1 MQPLEPGLPHPDR
14 RPFQVARE
22 EEERGADTEADA
34 GGPPA
39 LLDDLRQQLL
49 LRRAHGEQDEP
60 GRLALDEVGGVQ
72 HRLAVADEAHG
83 RVVVPDLAQA
93 VAPAEL
99 LHHLLGAADDGQP
112 LVRVGDVLEKH
123 RRQVGAR
130 YDRQLRPAQAGHQA
144 QDAAV
149 AQGEVG
155 ILVDRP
161 QRLAFAPVAHD
172 VVDIGGHDVAEG
184 IGGAALLQV
193 LQHGRGIDGAERHP
207 AEARGPE
214 PAGPAL
220 LVPGGRRQR
229 TQAQAGHRPRP
240 SRVCRLFS
248 TSSIVTGFVRYSCAP

>member
-1 MQPLEPGLPHPDR
+1 MLTTEGRDHDRDLDRHFLDPALRHLPRGEAEDRRTLDEVAAPEPSRLACQPVQPLEPGLAHPDR

-130 YDRQLRPAQAGHQA
+130 YYRQLRPA
-144 QDAAV
+144 
-149 AQGEVG
+149 
-155 ILVDRP
+155 
-161 QRLAFAPVAHD
+161 
-172 VVDIGGHDVAEG
+172 
-184 IGGAALLQV
+184 
-193 LQHGRGIDGAERHP
+193 
-207 AEARGPE
+207 
-214 PAGPAL
+214 
-220 LVPGGRRQR
+220 
-229 TQAQAGHRPRP
+229 
-240 SRVCRLFS
+240 
-248 TSSIVTGFVRYSCAP
+248 